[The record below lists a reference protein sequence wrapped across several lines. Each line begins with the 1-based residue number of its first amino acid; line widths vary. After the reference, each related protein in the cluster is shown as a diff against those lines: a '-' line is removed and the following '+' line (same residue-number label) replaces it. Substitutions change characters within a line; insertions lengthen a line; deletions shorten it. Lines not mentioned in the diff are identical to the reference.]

1 MKIINN
7 INLLNS
13 PIQLKSNNIYKNKS
27 ASDNKPINNKELL
40 TVPYNINYATFT
52 FKMNQRANILLK
64 NSDKLNCA
72 YSGKK
77 LISPYISG
85 EIFKILDKKTS
96 AKSAVDFL
104 NKYAQNGYLHSLE
117 SEIFNIFKSQCE
129 ENNDFKTILQKMY
142 PSAKSNLSKKYLSE
156 YKRILKRIKCFSENL
171 KSAAMPITQ
180 QSLKEIKNG
189 NFDKYSLLKNLDELA
204 VDNSEQKLINEIG
217 EIIFNLPDENNNLDA
232 FIVKNAK
239 LSHRKIAQKL
249 LQPAIADIDNITIQE
264 NENKERLSN
273 YLLVSKKSLKQKHNL
288 SLSQY
293 LKFGNG
299 YRTKYSIQDY
309 LYNLRDLTK
318 NKKSNLYKKTNYIK
332 LLAENLCEEA
342 PELTNFIEK
351 FAARKELTKINHI
364 NKVNQSANPKHINS
378 EMTHGMGFMFG
389 FADDMC
395 CAFTRKPLISPQK
408 AEKIYKQLAQKTN
421 SESAIKFL
429 TQFQNKN
436 YLHEIEN
443 QVFEILKEN
452 ANKSND
458 FHIILQNLK
467 HESSKKLIPIQ
478 KKVLFNAKKFIP
490 NLPENLKTQVNN
502 LFDNTL
508 YILNNGNFHKERFI
522 TNLKRINLKENNQNL
537 EKIIEICSELPSTQN
552 NVDAF
557 ITDNAWRSHYEIA
570 KNLLNSSV
578 AKVKFIIPPKKG
590 GNDKL
595 GNYILIS
602 SKCNNEL
609 GTNSLTNYIKQNDS
623 ATVKQNL
630 QKYINDLIT
639 QVNDKSSVLHNKK
652 WYPIAVL
659 NALKEESS
667 ELKSISVNVTRL
679 NHKAKAPCQNNIR
692 QVNRKHCNNHF

>member
-13 PIQLKSNNIYKNKS
+13 PIQLKSNNICKNKRV
-27 ASDNKPINNKELL
+27 SDNKPIDNKELL
-40 TVPYNINYATFT
+40 TVPFNINYATFT

-104 NKYAQNGYLHSLE
+104 DKYAQNGYLHSLE

-129 ENNDFKTILQKMY
+129 ENNDFKIILQKMY

-342 PELTNFIEK
+342 PELTNSIEK
-351 FAARKELTKINHI
+351 FVARKELTKINHI

-490 NLPENLKTQVNN
+490 NLPENLKTQVNS